1 MRETIVA
8 LEFLSADFISN
19 LQKSENLQQALYW
32 FLFCFYSKL
41 AFKFYTS
48 PNEEIE
54 ALRV

>member
-8 LEFLSADFISN
+8 LEFLNANFISN

-32 FLFCFYSKL
+32 FLFCFYSNL
-41 AFKFYTS
+41 EFNFYTF